1 MTKKMIKKE
10 VSFMDTYEFVGKVT
24 DLITTLTNLT
34 SVYGDSVEL
43 EKSTDYDGD
52 VTFLVM
58 VEREET
64 EQEYQSRLDR
74 ELQAAGYAKEAAKRQ
89 LALYKER
96 FPDLFK

>member
-10 VSFMDTYEFVGKVT
+10 VSFMDAYEFGGKVT
-24 DLITTLTNLT
+24 DLITALTNLT
-34 SVYGDSVEL
+34 SVYGDDVEL
-43 EKSTDYDGD
+43 ETCTDYNGV
-52 VTFLVM
+52 VTFSVM

-74 ELQAAGYAKEAAKRQ
+74 EFQAAGYAKEAAKRQ